1 VKALL
6 NSKAVCELLG
16 ISAATLS
23 RMVRTNRIPY
33 VLLGT
38 GRQKLMVRFREADL
52 EAWVER
58 RSRGASGRSVS
69 NGNDMATE
77 KSKASQVVEIKGQT
91 PVSQTGSNT

>member
-1 VKALL
+1 MKPLL

-23 RMVRTNRIPY
+23 RMLRTNRIPY

-38 GRQKLMVRFREADL
+38 GRHKLIVRFREVDL

-58 RSRGASGRSVS
+58 RSRGASGRSIL
-69 NGNDMATE
+69 NGYDVATE
-77 KSKASQVVEIKGQT
+77 KRKASQVVEIKSLT
-91 PVSQTGSNT
+91 PVS